1 MTTVHDIIF
10 CAKKKIGE
18 KGVGVVAFDLIG
30 LLPTNHV
37 KYLKKFHCQKVDST
51 RNGKPRR
58 LSGRFQN
65 LIWRLGETIQ
75 NLESPRLSGRVDSP
89 AAQCS

>member
-51 RNGKPRR
+51 RNGKP
-58 LSGRFQN
+58 
-65 LIWRLGETIQ
+65 W
-75 NLESPRLSGRVDSP
+75 
-89 AAQCS
+89 